1 LQLSAMLKNLPRKSK
16 ETGTVLDQA
25 FAASKRIL
33 YVVAFFSFFINLLML
48 TAPLYML
55 QVYDRVLVSR
65 NENTLIYLTIVA
77 LGALLTMALLEWVRS
92 RVLVRVGTR
101 FDNDLS
107 NIVLT
112 KSLSSGINS
121 QPFRDLNTVRTFFS
135 GSSLLALFDAPW
147 MPLYLVAI
155 YSLHPMLGHLALFG
169 AGVLFILALT
179 NEAITKNPLQESSN
193 ETNAANNF
201 IDTSSRNTDAVR
213 AMGMLAGL
221 KNIWRD
227 HYNAGLALQVVA
239 SDRAGVIS
247 SIAKMFR
254 FSLQVGILGIG
265 AYLAIQQIITPGV
278 MIAASIIMARAL
290 APVEASINGWRG
302 FLLAR
307 ASYSRLND
315 VLKDYQDDS
324 DKMSLPKPKGDLLL
338 EYVCANPPN
347 SDRTI
352 LSNISFSLPAGAS
365 LGITGPSTAGKSS
378 LAKLIVGVW
387 EPFTGHVRLDHA
399 EISQWPSDQ
408 LGPYIGYL
416 PQDIELFPGSV
427 AENIARFGEINP
439 KAVVEAA
446 KLAAAHEL
454 ILELPDGYE
463 TKIGEQG
470 QNLSGGQRQ
479 RIGLARALYGE
490 PSLIVLD
497 EPTSN
502 LDAEGEAAVRNALQ
516 KLKQMQK
523 TVIVIAHRPTL
534 IGGVDYLAVLQK
546 GTLTAFGLTNEILP
560 KITRRTVTKVENS
573 NSLDSAVQN
582 LLS

>member
-1 LQLSAMLKNLPRKSK
+1 
-16 ETGTVLDQA
+16 
-25 FAASKRIL
+25 
-33 YVVAFFSFFINLLML
+33 
-48 TAPLYML
+48 
-55 QVYDRVLVSR
+55 
-65 NENTLIYLTIVA
+65 
-77 LGALLTMALLEWVRS
+77 
-92 RVLVRVGTR
+92 
-101 FDNDLS
+101 
-107 NIVLT
+107 
-112 KSLSSGINS
+112 
-121 QPFRDLNTVRTFFS
+121 
-135 GSSLLALFDAPW
+135 
-147 MPLYLVAI
+147 
-155 YSLHPMLGHLALFG
+155 
-169 AGVLFILALT
+169 
-179 NEAITKNPLQESSN
+179 
-193 ETNAANNF
+193 
-201 IDTSSRNTDAVR
+201 
-213 AMGMLAGL
+213 
-221 KNIWRD
+221 
-227 HYNAGLALQVVA
+227 
-239 SDRAGVIS
+239 
-247 SIAKMFR
+247 
-254 FSLQVGILGIG
+254 VGILGIG